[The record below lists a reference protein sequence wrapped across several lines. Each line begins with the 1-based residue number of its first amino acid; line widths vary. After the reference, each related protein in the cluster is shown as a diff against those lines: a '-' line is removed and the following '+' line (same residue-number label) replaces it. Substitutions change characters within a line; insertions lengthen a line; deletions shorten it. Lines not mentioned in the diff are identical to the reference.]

1 MIELETLTSILPTV
15 APELEAIDDGSSVG
29 FYRFKSGEYE
39 GITYTYANIKFT
51 PQDDT
56 LHISFQYVI
65 MEDPLDKAPKS
76 SDGDEAFKQ
85 TIGDL
90 LVKIIDASV
99 NAEGYDEADQE

>member
-1 MIELETLTSILPTV
+1 MIELETLTSLLPTI
-15 APELEAIDDGSSVG
+15 APELEAIDDGTKVG
-29 FYRFKSGEYE
+29 FYRFKSGPYE
-39 GITYTYANIKFT
+39 GVTYTYANIKFT

-65 MEDPLDKAPKS
+65 MEDPMDVAPKN
-76 SDGDEAFKQ
+76 SDDDDEFKQ

-99 NAEGYDEADQE
+99 NAEGYDEAD